1 MTVVT
6 FQVIRRSITAAFIHR
21 TRTVEGKFMSHP
33 QTPSAWSW
41 RLNWD
46 AIRHDLTIGS
56 CPHDPVDLDRLQAE
70 ARISAVLSLQHDE
83 CLEKLEIDYPRLARH
98 GRAQSLRMERSPMRD
113 FDPEDQRRRLPE
125 AVRILHEL
133 LSQGHRVYLHC
144 TAGINRSS
152 LAAVAYLTWI
162 EGQPLDDA
170 MALLRRARPEV
181 SPYWDAYESC
191 QRDLIAPHAHRIHQ
205 RIAELSRQDPGRSTE
220 THRSRVEWEVI
231 RAVLIG

>member
-1 MTVVT
+1 MN
-6 FQVIRRSITAAFIHR
+6 
-21 TRTVEGKFMSHP
+21 HP
-33 QTPSAWSW
+33 QTPSPAWSW
-41 RLNWD
+41 HLNWD
-46 AIRHDLTIGS
+46 TIRHDLTVGS
-56 CPHDPVDLDRLQAE
+56 CPYGPADLDRLQTE
-70 ARISAVLSLQHDE
+70 AQISAVLSLQHDE

-98 GRAQSLRMERSPMRD
+98 GRSQGLLMDRSPMRD

-181 SPYWDAYESC
+181 SPYWDAYEGC
-191 QRDLIAPHAHRIHQ
+191 RRDLIAPHAHRICQ
-205 RIAELSRQDPGRSTE
+205 RIAELSRQNPGQSTE
-220 THRSRVEWEVI
+220 AHRSRAEREII

>member
-1 MTVVT
+1 MN
-6 FQVIRRSITAAFIHR
+6 
-21 TRTVEGKFMSHP
+21 HP
-33 QTPSAWSW
+33 QTPSAWPW

-46 AIRHDLTIGS
+46 TIRHDLTIGS
-56 CPHDPVDLDRLQAE
+56 CPRGPADLDRLQAE

-98 GRAQSLRMERSPMRD
+98 GRAQGLRMERSPMRD

-125 AVRILHEL
+125 AVRILHDL

-152 LAAVAYLTWI
+152 LVAVAYLTWI

-170 MALLRRARPEV
+170 MALLQGARPEV
-181 SPYWDAYESC
+181 SPYWDAYEGC
-191 QRDLIAPHAHRIHQ
+191 GQDLIARHAHQIRQ
-205 RIAELSRQDPGRSTE
+205 RIAELSHQDPGRSAKI
-220 THRSRVEWEVI
+220 HRSRAEREMI
-231 RAVLIG
+231 RTALIG